1 MTISRR
7 GLFQAGAITVAG
19 LGGYF
24 ILNGNTR
31 TAIQAHLE
39 EVFGADIAAHPDT
52 AAFVNDF
59 MAGTQNRLG
68 DRFWQLS
75 AYYRAK
81 PQFLPP
87 LTEDEQ
93 RIMDEVVQKFLQST
107 NVVKSF
113 EENVEF
119 KYIAMFDPHHR
130 PCSNQMSSLWM

>member
-1 MTISRR
+1 
-7 GLFQAGAITVAG
+7 
-19 LGGYF
+19 
-24 ILNGNTR
+24 
-31 TAIQAHLE
+31 
-39 EVFGADIAAHPDT
+39 
-52 AAFVNDF
+52 

-75 AYYRAK
+75 VYYRAK

-87 LTEDEQ
+87 LIEDDQ
-93 RIMDEVVQKFLQST
+93 RIMDEVVQRFLQST

-130 PCSNQMSSLWM
+130 PCSNQMSAIRILC